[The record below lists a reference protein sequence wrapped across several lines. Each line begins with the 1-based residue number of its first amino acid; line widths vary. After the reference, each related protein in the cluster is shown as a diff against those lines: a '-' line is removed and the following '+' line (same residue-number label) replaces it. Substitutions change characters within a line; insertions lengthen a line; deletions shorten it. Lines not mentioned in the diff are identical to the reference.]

1 MNIIKIFE
9 NFNDAK
15 SRILEILGKN
25 HTTPIQFNSVKS
37 YSDFY
42 GLYTYK
48 NGVYVFKD
56 GMDLDFDDLTPKE
69 QKRILDMVESKDWKL
84 NKSLQ

>member
-1 MNIIKIFE
+1 MFE
-9 NFNDAK
+9 NFQNMKDQ
-15 SRILEILGKN
+15 IIELLGKN
-25 HTTPIQFNSVKS
+25 HKIPIEFNYVKN
-37 YSDFY
+37 YSEDVY

-48 NGVYVFKD
+48 GGVYVFKD

-69 QKRILDMVESKDWKL
+69 QKKVFDTVLSKEWKL